1 MMIFKKRQIVTVT
14 LVALLVVA
22 GYLNFVYLGESPQED
37 GQMVS
42 GIGHEAEN
50 EDNINYGEA
59 KFVTNMD
66 GAKNDYFNETKLS
79 KEKTRS
85 ESVALLKQV
94 TDNPSASAEEKKQ
107 AQQKMIQTAQNI
119 EKEGPV
125 ENILKGKGFANVS
138 AYISED
144 SITVAVL
151 TEGLNPTD
159 VAKIRDVVISETKLK
174 ADKIKIME
182 IK

>member
-22 GYLNFVYLGESPQED
+22 GYLNFIYLGETPQEN

-42 GIGHEAEN
+42 GAGQESEEN
-50 EDNINYGEA
+50 VNYGEA

-66 GAKNDYFNETKLS
+66 GAKKDYFNETKLN
-79 KEKTRS
+79 KEKTRG

-94 TDNPSASAEEKKQ
+94 TESPNAGAEEKKQ

-119 EKEGPV
+119 EKEGAV

-138 AYISED
+138 AYISDD

-151 TEGLNPTD
+151 TDGLNPTD

>member
-22 GYLNFVYLGESPQED
+22 GYLNFVYLGETPQED

-42 GIGHEAEN
+42 GAGQEGQT
-50 EDNINYGEA
+50 EDSINYGEA
-59 KFVTNMD
+59 KFVANME

-94 TDNPSASAEEKKQ
+94 MDNPNASAEEKKQ
-107 AQQKMIQTAQNI
+107 AQQNIIETAQNI
-119 EKEGPV
+119 EEEGAV
-125 ENILKGKGFANVS
+125 ENILKGKGFTNIS
-138 AYISED
+138 AYISGD

-159 VAKIRDVVISETKLK
+159 VAKIRDVVINETKLK
-174 ADKIKIME
+174 ADKITIME